1 MYVVVAERGSRVL
14 TRVSACGFVG
24 KVCQAAVVAP
34 PVLPHGAV
42 APRRTL
48 MLVKLFVG
56 NLSWS
61 IGDDELARFFADH
74 GDVQS
79 ARVIT
84 DRDTGRSRGF
94 GFVEIEVENVANVIR
109 ATDGQ
114 DLNGRPIR
122 VNESEDR
129 NRGGR
134 GGNRGGGGYGRY

>member
-1 MYVVVAERGSRVL
+1 
-14 TRVSACGFVG
+14 
-24 KVCQAAVVAP
+24 
-34 PVLPHGAV
+34 
-42 APRRTL
+42 

-129 NRGGR
+129 HRGR
-134 GGNRGGGGYGRY
+134 GGNRGSGGYGRY

>member
-1 MYVVVAERGSRVL
+1 
-14 TRVSACGFVG
+14 
-24 KVCQAAVVAP
+24 
-34 PVLPHGAV
+34 
-42 APRRTL
+42 

-56 NLSWS
+56 NLPWS
-61 IGDDELARFFADH
+61 VGDEDLARVFASH

-94 GFVEIEVENVANVIR
+94 GFVEIEVEEVSEVIR

-114 DLNGRPIR
+114 ELNGRPIR

-129 NRGGR
+129 DRGGRSGGGGGGGGRGGYGGGGGGGGGGRGGDRGGR
-134 GGNRGGGGYGRY
+134 GGYNDRY

>member
-1 MYVVVAERGSRVL
+1 
-14 TRVSACGFVG
+14 
-24 KVCQAAVVAP
+24 
-34 PVLPHGAV
+34 
-42 APRRTL
+42 

-56 NLSWS
+56 NLPWGV
-61 IGDDELARFFADH
+61 GDDELAQIFTPH

-94 GFVEIEVENVANVIR
+94 GFVEIEVDDVSAVIR

-114 DLNGRPIR
+114 DFNGRPLR

-129 NRGGR
+129 NRGGS
-134 GGNRGGGGYGRY
+134 GGGGGGGGRGGYGGGGGGGDRGGYGGGGDRGGRGGYDRY

>member
-1 MYVVVAERGSRVL
+1 
-14 TRVSACGFVG
+14 
-24 KVCQAAVVAP
+24 
-34 PVLPHGAV
+34 
-42 APRRTL
+42 

-114 DLNGRPIR
+114 DLNGRAIR

-134 GGNRGGGGYGRY
+134 GGSRGGGGYGRY